1 MGLFDRLKRG
11 LEKTKEVLRTDVR
24 DLFKAGWMT
33 RKLNSLRPV

>member
-24 DLFKAGWMT
+24 DLFKAGEILDDQ
-33 RKLNSLRPV
+33 KIEH